1 MKNLGTHSNTN
12 SNLGT
17 NLKTTDFW
25 HAQNIQN
32 VHSYTNLRH
41 LKYGSVFTT
50 PQESTFIQGTN
61 SNTNSNLGTNLNM
74 TDLWHAQSLK
84 NLHSSK
90 TCHTWNMDLYV
101 HSYKNLRHLKYGS
114 VCTTPQ
120 ESTFKHKFK
129 SRYKSEH
136 EWSLTRAEP

>member
-41 LKYGSVFTT
+41 LKYGSVCTT

-129 SRYKSEH
+129 SRYKSKH